1 MAHTRSDRT
10 ETEGG
15 ETNVATDG
23 GRTRHP
29 AVALLADATEL

>member
-1 MAHTRSDRT
+1 MADERTDRT
-10 ETEGG
+10 ETEAQ
-15 ETNVATDG
+15 ETNVMTDG